1 LSEMIFTQKGRLI
14 MLRETLERG
23 EFAITCE
30 FVPGRGKT
38 GPGVDA
44 AIEFA
49 KALSGT
55 GSKIHAV
62 SLTDNPGGNAA
73 ITPDALAPEVQKY
86 GLDALVHFS
95 CRDLN
100 RNAVESRVMALARA
114 GVNNLL
120 VLTGDYPAS
129 GFEGNAAGVF
139 DLDSVQTIKYLKEM
153 NAGLEVPGAKK
164 GTMVRLPQ
172 TNFFI
177 GAAVSPFKL
186 KEEELLPQFFKLE
199 KKIAAGA
206 DFIITQ
212 LGYDMRKFLEV
223 KRYMVSRGLKV
234 PLIGNVYVLSYGA
247 AKTMHAGLVA
257 GCVVTDELLAL
268 LETESKEPDK
278 GKAKRL
284 ERAAKM
290 VAMFKGMGYNGVHIG
305 GFGLKNEDFLSIIKR
320 ADELAEQWEAF
331 IPEVCFSQKDE
342 FYLFPPPKTY
352 RPGDVDEDPV
362 KKLPPG
368 HGKLGYEI
376 SMAFHRMAF
385 ERGSIGCRLLT
396 RYYQMTVRHP
406 RLAKF
411 SHFNEYMVKM
421 LSFGCRDCGDCALPD
436 MAYCCPQ
443 SMCAK
448 QQRNGP
454 CGDSKCGMCGVYPDE
469 RPCAWTVVYSRM
481 KGAGKL
487 EEMRSNYVPPRKM
500 NLAYTSGWANYFL
513 NKDHA
518 AEIKGKEQNPTKP

>member
-1 LSEMIFTQKGRLI
+1 
-14 MLRETLERG
+14 MLREILGRG

-30 FVPGRGKT
+30 FVPGRGKS
-38 GPGVDA
+38 GPSIDSAVN
-44 AIEFA
+44 FA
-49 KALSGT
+49 KAVASAGA
-55 GSKIHAV
+55 KIHGV
-62 SLTDNPGGNAA
+62 SLTDNPGGNSAM
-73 ITPDALAPEVQKY
+73 TPDALAPEIQKN

-95 CRDLN
+95 CRDMN
-100 RNAVESRVMALARA
+100 RNAVESRASALARA

-139 DLDSVQTIKYLKEM
+139 DLDSVQTIKYMKAM
-153 NAGLEVPGAKK
+153 NAGLEIPGPKK
-164 GTMVRLPQ
+164 GTTVVLPQ
-172 TNFFI
+172 TDFFV

-223 KRYMVSRGLKV
+223 KRYMASRGLKV

-247 AKTMHAGLVA
+247 AKTMNAGLVA

-268 LETESKEPDK
+268 LETESKDPDK

-290 VAMFKGMGYNGVHIG
+290 VAMFKGMGFNGVHIG
-305 GFGLKNEDFLSIIKR
+305 GFGLKNEDFLFVVKR
-320 ADELAEQWEAF
+320 ADEIAGQWESF
-331 IPEVCFSQKDE
+331 IPEVAFARKDE
-342 FYLFPPPKTY
+342 FYLFPPPNSY
-352 RPGDVDEDPV
+352 RPGEVDEDPV
-362 KKLPPG
+362 KKLPAG
-368 HGKLGYEI
+368 HGVFGYNVA
-376 SMAFHRMAF
+376 MVLHRMVF
-385 ERGSIGCRLLT
+385 EQGSLGCRLMT
-396 RYYQMTVRHP
+396 RYYMMLEKHP
-406 RLAKF
+406 KLAGF
-411 SHFNEYMVKM
+411 SHFNEYVVKM
-421 LSFGCRDCGDCALPD
+421 LSFSCRDCGDCALPD

-487 EEMRSNYVPPRKM
+487 DEMRAHYVPPRKM
-500 NLAYTSGWANYFL
+500 NLSYTSGWANYFL
-513 NKDHA
+513 ARDHA
-518 AEIKGKEQNPTKP
+518 TAVKKDNQESSKP

>member
-1 LSEMIFTQKGRLI
+1 
-14 MLRETLERG
+14 MLREILEKG

-30 FVPGRGKT
+30 FVPGRGKE
-38 GPGVDA
+38 GPSVEA

-49 KALSGT
+49 KALSGK

-62 SLTDNPGGNAA
+62 SLTDNPGGNSAM
-73 ITPDALAPEVQKY
+73 TPDALAPEVEKY

-95 CRDLN
+95 CRDMN
-100 RNAVESRVMALARA
+100 RNAVESRGMALARA
-114 GVNNLL
+114 KINNLL
-120 VLTGDYPAS
+120 VLTGDFPAS

-139 DLDSVQTIKYLKEM
+139 DLDSVQTIKYLKAM

-164 GTMVRLPQ
+164 GTTARLPQ

-223 KRYMVSRGLKV
+223 KRYMASRGLKV

-247 AKTMHAGLVA
+247 AKTMNAGLVP
-257 GCVVTDELLAL
+257 GCVVTDELLSL
-268 LETESKEPDK
+268 LETESKEADK

-290 VAMFKGMGYNGVHIG
+290 IAMFKGMGFNGVHIG
-305 GFGLKNEDFLSIIKR
+305 GFGLKTEDFLFVINR
-320 ADELAEQWEAF
+320 ADELANQWESFTSEVAF
-331 IPEVCFSQKDE
+331 GRKDE

-352 RPGDVDEDPV
+352 RPGEADEDPV
-362 KKLPPG
+362 KKIPAG
-368 HGKLGYEI
+368 HAPLGYGI
-376 SMAFHRMAF
+376 SMAFHNLVF
-385 ERGSIGCRLLT
+385 DRGSLGCQLLT
-396 RYYQMTVRHP
+396 RYYLMLEKHP
-406 RLAKF
+406 KFAKF

-421 LSFGCRDCGDCALPD
+421 LSFSCRDCGDCALPD

-454 CGDSKCGMCGVYPDE
+454 CGDSKCGRCGVYPDD

-487 EEMRSNYVPPRKM
+487 EEMRSHYVPPRKM
-500 NLAYTSGWANYFL
+500 NLSFTSGWANYFL
-513 NKDHA
+513 KKDHA
-518 AEIKGKEQNPTKP
+518 APTKTEESENPKT

>member
-1 LSEMIFTQKGRLI
+1 
-14 MLRETLERG
+14 MLRETLEKG
-23 EFAITCE
+23 EFVITCE
-30 FVPGRGKT
+30 FVPGRGKN
-38 GPGVDA
+38 GPSIEAAVD
-44 AIEFA
+44 FA
-49 KALSGT
+49 KAVSTAGA
-55 GSKIHAV
+55 KIQAV
-62 SLTDNPGGNAA
+62 SLTDNPGGNSAL
-73 ITPDALAPEVQKY
+73 TPDALAPEIQKY

-95 CRDLN
+95 CRDMN
-100 RNAVESRVMALARA
+100 RNAVESRANALARA

-139 DLDSVQTIKYLKEM
+139 DLDSVQTIKYLKSM
-153 NAGLEVPGAKK
+153 NAGLEIPGPKK
-164 GTMVRLPQ
+164 GTTVKLPQ

-212 LGYDMRKFLEV
+212 LGYDMRKFLEA
-223 KRYMVSRGLKV
+223 KRYLAARGLKV

-247 AKTMHAGLVA
+247 AKTMNAGLVA
-257 GCVVTDELLAL
+257 GCVVTDELLSV
-268 LETESKEPDK
+268 LEAESKDPDK

-290 VAMFKGMGYNGVHIG
+290 VAMFKGMGFNGVHIG
-305 GFGLKNEDFLSIIKR
+305 GFGLKTEDFLFVIKR
-320 ADELAEQWEAF
+320 ADEIGAQWESF
-331 IPEVCFSQKDE
+331 IPEVAFSRKDE

-352 RPGDVDEDPV
+352 RPGEVDEDPV
-362 KKLPPG
+362 KKLPAG
-368 HGKLGYEI
+368 HRVLGYNI
-376 SMAFHRMAF
+376 SMALHHMAF
-385 ERGSIGCRLLT
+385 DRGSIGCRLLT
-396 RYYQMTVRHP
+396 SYYMMLERHP
-406 RLAKF
+406 RIAKF
-411 SHFNEYMVKM
+411 SHFNEHVVKM

-454 CGDSKCGMCGVYPDE
+454 CGDSTCGKCGVYPDE

-487 EEMRSNYVPPRKM
+487 EEMRANYAPPRKM
-500 NLAYTSGWANYFL
+500 NLSFTSGWANYFL
-513 NKDHA
+513 KRDHA
-518 AEIKGKEQNPTKP
+518 ATVNHDVTESTKP